1 MTNHTPSG
9 GFKSIV
15 KIAWRNL
22 WRNKKRTLI
31 TVSSIFFGVIFS
43 ALMGS
48 MQEGSYQK
56 MIENVARFYAGHAQI
71 QHKDYPDNQSINN
84 TFVPSDS
91 LIQKIKHTE
100 GIEMVVPRLESFSL
114 ASSGN
119 QTEGVLVLGVNP
131 EQEDQ
136 MTDLSDKIVEG
147 KYFDDA
153 PQLLA
158 GKELAE
164 NLGIS
169 AGDTLVLI
177 SQGLHGVSA
186 FGKYQ
191 VAGLFS
197 HPNPELNRQLV
208 YLPLAEAR
216 YFYQAF
222 DHVTS
227 LALVGNSQKAID
239 KALPEIKK
247 HLGEEHVLRTWQEM
261 FPAILQQIES
271 DRATS
276 LIMKL
281 ILYLVIGFGILGTVV
296 MMMAERQQELSVMVA
311 VGMYRSKLALMLLL
325 EILWIGIM
333 GVVAG
338 FLGSLPV
345 IGWFAN
351 NPVPITGQAGE
362 WMKNIG
368 FEPYMFFAWDVGVF
382 LEQMLLVFVLT
393 LLISCYPFVRAFK
406 VSPVVGLRN

>member
-1 MTNHTPSG
+1 MTTHSTSG
-9 GFKSIV
+9 GFISVV

-22 WRNKKRTLI
+22 WRNRKRTLI

-84 TFVPSDS
+84 SFVPSDS
-91 LIQKIKHTE
+91 LIEKLRQTE
-100 GIEMVVPRLESFSL
+100 GIEMVVPRLESFAL

-119 QTEGVLVLGVNP
+119 QTEGIMVLGVNP
-131 EQEDQ
+131 DQEDQ
-136 MTDLSDKIVEG
+136 MTGLSDKIVEG
-147 KYFDDA
+147 TYFDG
-153 PQLLA
+153 PEQLLA

-169 AGDTLVLI
+169 TGDTLVMI

-186 FGKYQ
+186 FGKYP

-197 HPNPELNRQLV
+197 HPNPELNRQLA
-208 YLPLAEAR
+208 YLPLNEAR
-216 YFYQAF
+216 YFFQAF
-222 DHVTS
+222 DRVTS
-227 LALVGNSQKAID
+227 LALVGKSQKSID
-239 KALPEIKK
+239 KAIPDIKNN
-247 HLGEEHVLRTWQEM
+247 LEQGQILRTWQEM

-271 DRATS
+271 DRATA

-281 ILYLVIGFGILGTVV
+281 ILYLIIGFGILGTVV
-296 MMMAERQQELSVMVA
+296 MLMAERQHELSVMVA

-325 EILWIGIM
+325 EILWMGIM
-333 GVVAG
+333 GVIAG
-338 FLGSLPV
+338 FIGSLPI

-351 NPVPITGQAGE
+351 NPVPISGQAGE

-382 LEQMLLVFVLT
+382 LEQMLVVFVLT
-393 LLISCYPFVRAFK
+393 LLISLYPFVRAFK
-406 VSPVVGLRN
+406 ISPIVGLRN